1 MNNPMNLSFDDVL
14 TSMGMRTHQRSN
26 ELTDTVL
33 PALAVFSAGVVLGA
47 TTALLLAPK
56 PGRELRH
63 DIQDRAIDFKD
74 RVQNAVP
81 ALPSFSSKEPEK
93 ITGREPALAK

>member
-1 MNNPMNLSFDDVL
+1 MNNPMNLSIDDVL
-14 TSMGMRTHQRSN
+14 ATMGLRQQRSN

-56 PGRELRH
+56 AGRELRH
-63 DIQDRAIDFKD
+63 DIQDRALDLKD
-74 RVQNAVP
+74 RVQSAVP
-81 ALPSFSSKEPEK
+81 ALPTFNHKEADAVN
-93 ITGREPALAK
+93 GLAK